1 MSLPSFAAADLF
13 GRLNGA
19 VALVTGGG
27 TGIGLYAS
35 RALAA
40 NGAKVYITGRR
51 LEKLNE
57 AVEIHGKG
65 LPGSLVALQ
74 LDVTDKAQLEKV
86 AAEVRSKD
94 GRLDVLINNSG
105 IAGPVTKFENGVK
118 DAQEYS
124 SKHLSNE
131 SFEQWTNVF
140 NTNVAAVFFSTMTFL
155 PLLEAGLKKPF
166 REGFT
171 PSVINITSISG
182 TVKTAQNHFAYN
194 SSKAAATHLTQMLS
208 HEINYGHK
216 AAPGIRVNS
225 IAPGLFP
232 SEMTSSGSQKGGHTE
247 ENDVSISPPNG
258 RVGSAGEMASAV
270 LFLVNN
276 TFMQG
281 QNVHVDGGWI
291 TIVPSSA

>member
-27 TGIGLYAS
+27 TGIGLYAA
-35 RALAA
+35 RALAS
-40 NGAKVYITGRR
+40 NGAKVIITGRR

-65 LPGSLVALQ
+65 LEGSLVPLQ
-74 LDVTDKAQLEKV
+74 LDVTDKEQLKKV
-86 AAEVRSKD
+86 AEEVHSKE
-94 GRLDVLINNSG
+94 GRLDILINNSG
-105 IAGPVTKFENGVK
+105 IAGPVTKFPDGVK
-118 DAQEYS
+118 NAEEYA

-131 SFEQWTNVF
+131 SFEQWNNVF
-140 NTNVAAVFFSTMTFL
+140 NTNVTAVFFSTMTFL

-171 PSVINITSISG
+171 PAIINITSISG
-182 TVKTAQNHFAYN
+182 TVKSAQNHFAYN
-194 SSKAAATHLTQMLS
+194 SSKAAATHLTKMLA

-216 AAPGIRVNS
+216 AVPGIRVNS

-232 SEMTSSGSQKGGHTE
+232 SEMTSSGSEKGGHTE
-247 ENDVSISPPNG
+247 ADSVSIKPPNG
-258 RVGSAGEMASAV
+258 RVGTAAEMASAV
-270 LFLVNN
+270 LFLANN

-291 TIVPSSA
+291 TVVPSSA